1 MQMYMIDQIDWNRN
15 ILKLC
20 FIYPWIKYCFI
31 QHMDLYIYIF
41 QFDNSSLISFT
52 FIYIHHLLQSYLKH
66 NLSKKII
73 LLSF

>member
-1 MQMYMIDQIDWNRN
+1 
-15 ILKLC
+15 
-20 FIYPWIKYCFI
+20 
-31 QHMDLYIYIF
+31 MDLYIYIF